1 MGAFDGPRR
10 SVILVRNHEVN
21 NPGAPFG
28 PGTPYDAQARGGTT
42 TIQVTPRA
50 R

>member
-10 SVILVRNHEVN
+10 SVILVRNHEINGAV
-21 NPGAPFG
+21 APFG
-28 PGTPYDAQARGGTT
+28 PGTPYDSAAGGGTT
-42 TIQVTPRA
+42 TIQVTPPA